1 MGSLEHRDIFLEFF
15 QKIVS
20 WTLEI
25 FCHLS
30 AAACLQFYVILSIRL
45 INPLINSLFEAQPLS
60 ELEYSFPPF
69 LYVFFVVKLLFAS
82 DAVLRT
88 INNRLL
94 NVERAFINLE
104 PILQDNPLQ
113 R

>member
-1 MGSLEHRDIFLEFF
+1 MF
-15 QKIVS
+15 
-20 WTLEI
+20 
-25 FCHLS
+25 
-30 AAACLQFYVILSIRL
+30 LQFNVTPSIRLTNRL
-45 INPLINSLFEAQPLS
+45 INPLFEAQPLS
-60 ELEYSFPPF
+60 ELKYSAPLF

-104 PILQDNPLQ
+104 PILPDNLLQ